1 MFVVACNLIVDV
13 VYGVIDP
20 RVNST
25 SDREDIME
33 KDTRYELLDKA
44 SISADQISRPS
55 VSYWKDAWR
64 RFRKDKLA
72 MFGLVMILIVSLFA
86 IFGPMLCPYDYDEAD
101 FFSIAQWPSKAH
113 WFGTDALGRDLYGP
127 RALRRADQPV
137 HRCGGRAGQY
147 VIGVLYGG
155 IAGYFGGKVD
165 NVMMRIVDIIIAL
178 PSLLYTILLMM
189 LMGSNVRS
197 ILIALCLSSWV
208 GTARITRSQVVSL
221 KHQEYALAAKL
232 AGASDFQILLRHLLP
247 NAMGPIIVSVMF
259 LIPGAIFSEAFLSF
273 LGIGI
278 QKPMASWGSLAND
291 AIGTL
296 TSAPYQ
302 MFFPIAAISLTMF
315 SLNFIG
321 DGLRDALD
329 PKLKK

>member
-1 MFVVACNLIVDV
+1 
-13 VYGVIDP
+13 
-20 RVNST
+20 
-25 SDREDIME
+25 ME
-33 KDTRYELLDKA
+33 KDTRYQPLDKA

-64 RFRKDKLA
+64 RFCKDKLA
-72 MFGLVMILIVSLFA
+72 VFGLVMILIVSLFA
-86 IFGPMLCPYDYDEAD
+86 IFGPMFCPYAYDEAD

-113 WFGTDALGRDLYGP
+113 WFGARISLSIGVVAAL
-127 RALRRADQPV
+127 V
-137 HRCGGRAGQY
+137 NM

-232 AGASDFQILLRHLLP
+232 AGASNFQILLRHLLP